1 MCTKPCIHMS
11 MLISVSIIYIHIIIH
26 GPTHISKFNPMP
38 HPSFVHCFF
47 SKFFFSLKLGN
58 FAYII
63 ILHLIIC
70 SKIIYMYS
78 NFRIAQSFLSFFSKA
93 QYLSVIFVFHLIA
106 FGQNSLSLS
115 KVLFLTYYTVVKSH
129 IRRRRR
135 G

>member
-1 MCTKPCIHMS
+1 MYTHVYAHLCIHPMYTYYNTWS
-11 MLISVSIIYIHIIIH
+11 YSYLQVQSNATSIIC
-26 GPTHISKFNPMP
+26 PLL
-38 HPSFVHCFF
+38 FF
-47 SKFFFSLKLGN
+47 QVFFFFSLKLGN